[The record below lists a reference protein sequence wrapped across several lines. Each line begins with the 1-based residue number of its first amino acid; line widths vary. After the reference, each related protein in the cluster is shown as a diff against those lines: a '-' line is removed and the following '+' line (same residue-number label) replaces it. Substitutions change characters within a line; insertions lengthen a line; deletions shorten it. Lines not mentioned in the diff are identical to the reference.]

1 MYDIPFEVFN
11 EMVHSHLNS
20 RQRPLSYFSSWTH
33 SPLLLLSQAK
43 ARARQWEPHEVNISI
58 MITSRFKDKDI
69 YHVPDILKVGLSQ
82 SESDHRTMY
91 PHEYLVHGPVSG
103 DGFLTI
109 SLPVFI
115 RELGPLW
122 DNLDELDYW
131 SDRPTASFEK
141 LATNTIQEE
150 LEGCEKVAGIIAGK
164 LPLII

>member
-1 MYDIPFEVFN
+1 
-11 EMVHSHLNS
+11 
-20 RQRPLSYFSSWTH
+20 
-33 SPLLLLSQAK
+33 
-43 ARARQWEPHEVNISI
+43 
-58 MITSRFKDKDI
+58 
-69 YHVPDILKVGLSQ
+69 
-82 SESDHRTMY
+82 MY
-91 PHEYLVHGPVSG
+91 PHDYLVHGPVSG

-122 DNLDELDYW
+122 DKLDELDYW